1 MAKNSKPEIS
11 KAPRLVRNSK
21 SDATG
26 TPAPTRVE
34 APRPPQP
41 ASDPDSFERLNELIR
56 MRAYELYLE
65 RGAENGNDVE
75 DWLRAEREYREG
87 SQKTERDSR

>member
-26 TPAPTRVE
+26 TPLPTGVE

-56 MRAYELYLE
+56 MRAYELYE
-65 RGAENGNDVE
+65 ARGREPGHEWE
-75 DWLRAEREYREG
+75 DWLQAEREVRPKRE
-87 SQKTERDSR
+87 EE

>member
-26 TPAPTRVE
+26 TPPPTRVE

-56 MRAYELYLE
+56 MRAYELYEKRGRGEGLGLE
-65 RGAENGNDVE
+65 AQ
-75 DWLRAEREYREG
+75 DWLQAEQEVMEQYR
-87 SQKTERDSR
+87 KRTA